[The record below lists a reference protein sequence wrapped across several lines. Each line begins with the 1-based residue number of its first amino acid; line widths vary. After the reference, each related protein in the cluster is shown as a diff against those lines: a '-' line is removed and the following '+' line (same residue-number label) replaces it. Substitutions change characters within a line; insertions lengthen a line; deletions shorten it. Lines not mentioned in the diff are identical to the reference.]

1 MLTTGIR
8 GRAVSPV
15 TRQNTA
21 AAMGSGTLPVLATPA
36 VAALVEQAA
45 WQSVQPEL
53 EEGHCTVGTLLQLEH
68 LAATPLG
75 GAVTAETELVEI
87 DRRRLV
93 FAFTVQDAAGEVA
106 RGRHERF
113 VVEARRFVAK
123 AEARGKNAEP

>member
-53 EEGHCTVGTLLQLEH
+53 EEGRCTVGTLLQLEH

-113 VVEARRFVAK
+113 VVEAGRFVAK